1 MAGRIGSGS
10 VGHEP
15 RASVLKNPLLRLPA
29 VGDNTA
35 MSEKQNCAR
44 KFWRIFSVF
53 GIVVASGI
61 ILICDPAR
69 AVIEIVLIA
78 TSIVTRPR
86 SRIAPAIFARDA
98 AEFKL

>member
-1 MAGRIGSGS
+1 MRFYNA
-10 VGHEP
+10 
-15 RASVLKNPLLRLPA
+15 
-29 VGDNTA
+29 A

-61 ILICDPAR
+61 MLICDPAR

-78 TSIVTRPR
+78 ASIVTRPR
-86 SRIAPAIFARDA
+86 SRIS
-98 AEFKL
+98 